1 MEAGFGKSGLDAIAA
16 LGGAAE
22 SFDYCL
28 ALYLAGVE
36 RMLAGKRPLNGEGHF
51 KL

>member
-1 MEAGFGKSGLDAIAA
+1 MIFHVKSGLDAIAA

-36 RMLAGKRPLNGEGHF
+36 RKLAEKRPLKDKGRS